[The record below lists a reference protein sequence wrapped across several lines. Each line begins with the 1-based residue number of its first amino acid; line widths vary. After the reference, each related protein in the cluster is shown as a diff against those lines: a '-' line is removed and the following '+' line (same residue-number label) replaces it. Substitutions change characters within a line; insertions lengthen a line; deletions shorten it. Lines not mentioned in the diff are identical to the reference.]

1 MPSAALRAIP
11 KVDLLLRRAE
21 AVPDLSSAPRVHLLA
36 AIRRALAELRRDLL
50 TGRLADVPA
59 PESLLAAVRGHLA
72 EETAHRL
79 RPVVNATGV
88 VLHTNLGR
96 SVLGQAVAARVAEVA
111 AAYSNLEYDPQAGER
126 VSRQAHVESL
136 LTRLTGGAAALAV
149 NNNAAA
155 LLLAMTA
162 VCGGLEAVVSRGELV
177 EIGDSF
183 RLPEIL
189 AQGGVVLREVGTT
202 NKTTLAD
209 YAGAIAPGRSGCLL
223 KIHPSNF
230 RLIGYTH
237 KPTVAELAALASA
250 RGLPLIC
257 DLGSGAVGLDMPG
270 EPEPAEALAAGADL
284 VCFSG
289 DKLLGGPQA
298 GLLVGR
304 AELVARLRVHPLAR
318 ALRIDKLCLAALEAT
333 LRLHLDP
340 DRARRDIPTLAMLT
354 IEDGELRA
362 RAETLRTALA
372 DAAPAL
378 QLAVVEVEGQAGGG
392 AAPEYP
398 LPSWAVA
405 VTHPRLSAERLDAAL
420 RRGEPPVVGRLHR
433 ERLLLDVRTIRPD
446 QLAILAGAAAA
457 LEDLTGQE
465 LI

>member
-1 MPSAALRAIP
+1 MPPALLRAIP
-11 KVDLLLRRAE
+11 KVDILLRRAE
-21 AVPDLSSAPRVHLLA
+21 AEPDLSPAPRVHLLA
-36 AIRRALAELRRDLL
+36 AVRRALADLRRDILS
-50 TGRLADVPA
+50 GRLTA
-59 PESLLAAVRGHLA
+59 PPGPETLLAAVRGHLA
-72 EETAHRL
+72 EETAFSL

-96 SVLGQAVAARVAEVA
+96 SILGQAVAARVAKIA
-111 AAYSNLEYDPQAGER
+111 ASYSSLEYDPQAGAR
-126 VSRQAHVESL
+126 GSRQAHVESL

-155 LLLAMTA
+155 LLLIMAA
-162 VCGGLEAVVSRGELV
+162 LCGGREVIVSRGELV

-189 AQGGVVLREVGTT
+189 AQGGVVLREVGAT

-209 YAGAIAPGRSGCLL
+209 YAGAVAPGRSGCLL
-223 KIHPSNF
+223 KVHPSNF

-237 KPTVAELAALASA
+237 QPTVAELAALASA
-250 RGLPLIC
+250 HGLPLIC
-257 DLGSGAVGLDMPG
+257 DVGSGAVGLRLPG
-270 EPEPAEALAAGADL
+270 EPLPAEILGAGADL

-298 GLLVGR
+298 GLVVGR
-304 AELVARLRVHPLAR
+304 ADLVARLKVHPLAR

-340 DRARRDIPTLAMLT
+340 DRAREIPTLAMLRL
-354 IEDGELRA
+354 EAGELRA
-362 RAETLRTALA
+362 RAEALKTALA
-372 DAAPAL
+372 AAAPAL
-378 QLAVVEVEGQAGGG
+378 DLAVVETEGQAGGG

-405 VTHPRLSAERLDAAL
+405 VTHPHLSAERLDAAL

-433 ERLLLDVRTIRPD
+433 ERLLLDVRTLQPGESE
-446 QLAILAGAAAA
+446 LLAGAVAA
-457 LEDLTGQE
+457 LEDLTGRE
-465 LI
+465 